1 MRKVSKVK
9 VLQDYRLDLTFDDGV
24 RGVVD
29 LSDLVGKGVFA
40 LWRDYRIFQEV
51 RVGSFGELVWQDKI
65 DLCPDS
71 LYLRA
76 TGKQPEEIF
85 PALRHETAHA

>member
-9 VLQDYRLDLTFDDGV
+9 TLQGYRLDLTFDDGV
-24 RGVVD
+24 NGVVD
-29 LSDLVGKGVFA
+29 VSDLVGRGVFA
-40 LWRDYRIFQEV
+40 LWRDHRVFEQVRI
-51 RVGSFGELVWQDKI
+51 GSFGELVWEDKI

-71 LYLRA
+71 LYLKA
-76 TGKQPEEIF
+76 TGRQPEDVF